1 MTCVTPAR
9 LGVSGAVASAQTQG
23 HNGPVPS
30 WGSFSYAFGPL
41 VALASM
47 VVMVLILRWAFA
59 RGQSVVAPSPALG
72 DPLDYGLLVPIAEP
86 TSPAEATRMRTA
98 LQAAGIA
105 SGVTDTTSGLRVMVW
120 PRDAA
125 RAEQVLGTYPG
136 A

>member
-1 MTCVTPAR
+1 MSRPVAHTVTE
-9 LGVSGAVASAQTQG
+9 G
-23 HNGPVPS
+23 HNGGVPS

-41 VALASM
+41 VALAGL

-59 RGQSVVAPSPALG
+59 RGQSVVAPAPQPG

-86 TSPAEATRMRTA
+86 TSAAEATRMRTA
-98 LQAAGIA
+98 LAAAGIV
-105 SGVTDTTSGLRVMVW
+105 SGVTQTTNGLRVMVW
-120 PRDAA
+120 PRDAV